1 MTYEVFDGN
10 KIDSTTLK
18 FIVKAVESKHGK
30 ARRVWVIDRGICFAP
45 PHGAHLSAALRG
57 STVGTPKPQ
66 FNSFEQHLTE
76 KVWQKA
82 SSEVEVKHC
91 PNDSDGSGRTLHEF
105 CH

>member
-18 FIVKAVESKHGK
+18 DIVKAVESKHGK
-30 ARRVWVIDRGICFAP
+30 ALRVWAIDRGICFAP

-66 FNSFEQHLTE
+66 FNPFEQHLTE
-76 KVWQKA
+76 KDWQKA
-82 SSEVEVKHC
+82 SSEVEV
-91 PNDSDGSGRTLHEF
+91 
-105 CH
+105 